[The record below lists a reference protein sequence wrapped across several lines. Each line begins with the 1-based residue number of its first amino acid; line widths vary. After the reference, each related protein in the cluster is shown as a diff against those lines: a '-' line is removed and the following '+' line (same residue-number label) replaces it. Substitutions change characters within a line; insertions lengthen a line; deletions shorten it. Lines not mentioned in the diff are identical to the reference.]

1 MVKSKKSM
9 HSVMNHGGFGELV
22 IIRRGIS
29 LIVPQSFINL
39 DGSLKKAGIIAINK
53 KFAELLDKQANDKNT
68 EEERQVG

>member
-1 MVKSKKSM
+1 MVKSRKSM
-9 HSVMNHGGFGELV
+9 YSVMNHRGFGELV

-53 KFAELLDKQANDKNT
+53 KFAELLNKQTNDKNT

>member
-22 IIRRGIS
+22 ITRRGIS
-29 LIVPQSFINL
+29 LVVPKSFMNL
-39 DGSLKKAGIIAINK
+39 DGSLKKAGITAINK
-53 KFAELLDKQANDKNT
+53 KFAELLKQANNT

>member
-22 IIRRGIS
+22 ITRRGIS
-29 LIVPQSFINL
+29 LVVPKSFMNL
-39 DGSLKKAGIIAINK
+39 DGSLKKAGITAINK
-53 KFAELLDKQANDKNT
+53 KFAELLNKQANNT

>member
-22 IIRRGIS
+22 ITRRGIS
-29 LIVPQSFINL
+29 LVVPKSFMNL
-39 DGSLKKAGIIAINK
+39 DGSLKKAGITAINK
-53 KFAELLDKQANDKNT
+53 KFADLFKQANNT

>member
-1 MVKSKKSM
+1 M

-53 KFAELLDKQANDKNT
+53 KFAELLNKQANNT